1 MPVLVSRPG
10 LGDCRVVSV
19 GVLGCVSAVLD
30 LVAGSKVDPGV
41 VGLVEFV
48 AVVVG
53 GVAAQSIVG
62 LVGVLVVVVEAAVAW
77 PVEAFLVDFCGL
89 GVSSYTCG

>member
-1 MPVLVSRPG
+1 MLVGRPG

-19 GVLGCVSAVLD
+19 WVLGCVSAVLD
-30 LVAGSKVDPGV
+30 LVAGSEVDPSV

-53 GVAAQSIVG
+53 GVVAQYIIG

-77 PVEAFLVDFCGL
+77 SVEASLVGFCGL
-89 GVSSYTCG
+89 RVSSYTCG